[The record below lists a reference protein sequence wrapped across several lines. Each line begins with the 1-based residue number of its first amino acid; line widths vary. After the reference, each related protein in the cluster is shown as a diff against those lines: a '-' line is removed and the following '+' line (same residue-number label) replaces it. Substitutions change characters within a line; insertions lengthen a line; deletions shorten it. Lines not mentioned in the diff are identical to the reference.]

1 MKLFCADLEG
11 VFIPE
16 IWIAV
21 ARKTGVEELKLT
33 TRDIS
38 DYDELMTKRLSLMAE
53 HGLTIHDI
61 QSVIAGMDP
70 LEGALETLQWIRER
84 AQIIILSDTFEE
96 FARPMMKKLEYPTLL
111 CHNLTIDEAGRITG
125 YNIRQQDQKKNAVRA
140 FQSLN
145 YEVTAFGDSYND
157 TGMLLQA
164 DKGFLFSPPD
174 NVTADFPQLPVA
186 KDYNDVKQMIDAC
199 L

>member
-1 MKLFCADLEG
+1 MKIFCADLEG

-21 ARKTGVEELKLT
+21 ARKTGIEELKLT

-61 QSVIAGMDP
+61 QSVIAEMDP
-70 LEGALETLQWIRER
+70 LEGALDTLRWIRER

-111 CHNLTIDEAGRITG
+111 CHDLTIDGKGRITG
-125 YNIRQQDQKKNAVRA
+125 YNIRQQEQKKQAVRA
-140 FQSLN
+140 LQGLN
-145 YEVTAFGDSYND
+145 YEVVAFGDSYND

-174 NVTADFPQLPVA
+174 NVAADFPQLPTA
-186 KDYNDVKQMIDAC
+186 KDYNDLKQMIDAC

>member
-21 ARKTGVEELKLT
+21 ARKTGIEELKLT

-70 LEGALETLQWIRER
+70 LEEALETLRWIRER

-125 YNIRQQDQKKNAVRA
+125 YNIRQHEQKKHAVRA

-174 NVTADFPQLPVA
+174 NVAADFPQLPVA
-186 KDYNDVKQMIDAC
+186 KDYNDVKQMIDTC

>member
-21 ARKTGVEELKLT
+21 ALKTGIEDLKLT

-38 DYDELMTKRLSLMAE
+38 DYDELMTGRLSLMAE
-53 HGLTIHDI
+53 HGLTIQDI
-61 QSVIAGMDP
+61 QSVISEIDP
-70 LEGALETLQWIRER
+70 LEGALDTLRWIRER
-84 AQIIILSDTFEE
+84 TQIIILSDTFEE
-96 FARPMMKKLEYPTLL
+96 FAGPMMEKLEFPTLL
-111 CHNLTIDEAGRITG
+111 CHNLTIDQTGKITG

-145 YEVTAFGDSYND
+145 YSVAAFGDSYND

-164 DKGFLFSPPD
+164 DKGFLFNPPE
-174 NVTADFPQLPVA
+174 NVISDFPDLPVA
-186 KDYNDVKQMIDAC
+186 KDYNELKQMIGSC

>member
-1 MKLFCADLEG
+1 MKIFCADLEG

-38 DYDELMTKRLSLMAE
+38 NYDELMTRRLSLMAE

-61 QSVIAGMDP
+61 ESVIGGMDP
-70 LEGALETLQWIRER
+70 LEGALDTLRWIRER
-84 AQIIILSDTFEE
+84 TQIIILSDTFEE
-96 FARPMMKKLEYPTLL
+96 FARPMMKKLEFPTLL
-111 CHNLTIDEAGRITG
+111 CHNLTIDETGRITG
-125 YNIRQQDQKKNAVRA
+125 YNIRQQDQKKHAVRA

-145 YEVTAFGDSYND
+145 YEVAAFGDSYND

-174 NVTADFPQLPVA
+174 NVRTDFPELPVA
-186 KDYNDVKQMIDAC
+186 GDYNDLKKMIASC